1 MLEFQEGIPLPVF
14 DTFQTYLLVVNLSA
28 LLLNTWHFYLRS
40 RDGRDHVS
48 DAVRIMLLVAGGAAG
63 SLLPLAAWDR
73 RTKKDNALLH
83 VLTLALLVI
92 WGVAYAFIYVCPPD
106 LATFMDKLLVRR
118 DALCVY
124 LGAASLVTLVT
135 FGADKLCAIRQRSRI
150 PEAVL
155 LGLSVLGGSPGGLLG
170 MLLFRHKIRSPQFAW
185 GLPLVLA
192 AQLLLAAYLIN
203 AGIL

>member
-1 MLEFQEGIPLPVF
+1 MPVF

-63 SLLPLAAWDR
+63 SLLPMIVWDH

-106 LATFMDKLLVRR
+106 PAAFMDKLLVRR
-118 DALCVY
+118 DALCIY
-124 LGAASLVTLVT
+124 LGTASLVTLVT

-150 PEAVL
+150 PRPCCLVSPCSVAVRAAFWACCSFVTRFARPSL
-155 LGLSVLGGSPGGLLG
+155 PGGCRWYSRLSCCWL
-170 MLLFRHKIRSPQFAW
+170 HT
-185 GLPLVLA
+185 
-192 AQLLLAAYLIN
+192 
-203 AGIL
+203 

>member
-1 MLEFQEGIPLPVF
+1 MLGLQEGVPVPVL

-28 LLLNTWHFYLRS
+28 LLLNAWHFYLRS
-40 RDGRDHVS
+40 QDGRDHVG
-48 DAVRIMLLVAGGAAG
+48 DAVRIALLVAGGAAG
-63 SLLPLAAWDR
+63 SLLAQVVWDR
-73 RTKKDNALLH
+73 RTKKDNALQH
-83 VLTLALLVI
+83 VLTLSFLVI
-92 WGVAYAFIYVCPPD
+92 WGVAYAFIYVCRPD
-106 LATFMDKLLVRR
+106 PTSFADKLLVRR
-118 DALCVY
+118 DPLCIY
-124 LGAASLVTLVT
+124 LGAASLVTLVV

-155 LGLSVLGGSPGGLLG
+155 LGLSVLGGSLGGLLG
-170 MLLFRHKIRSPQFAW
+170 MLLFRHKIRSPQFSW